1 MVEALQIPVT
11 AKMRLGWDDDNI
23 TAPDLAR
30 ALADAGCATIFV
42 HGRTRAQG
50 FDGTVKLDGIRQV
63 VEAVPNLPVVG
74 NGDVT
79 SAEAAKHMIEAT
91 GCAGVSIGRGAF
103 YNPWIFKHTR
113 HYIDTGEL
121 LPEPTFEER
130 IRVLRRH
137 YELMIEVFGEDR
149 GSVMFRKVAPWYAK
163 RFGPAKPFNKAIVQ
177 ISTRDEFKNV
187 LNDYLDWRT
196 QFTDASGNLRP
207 QYELE
212 PLMASFMKDPET
224 FVESRKSIPVPKG
237 PVEVW

>member
-1 MVEALQIPVT
+1 M
-11 AKMRLGWDDDNI
+11 
-23 TAPDLAR
+23 
-30 ALADAGCATIFV
+30 
-42 HGRTRAQG
+42 
-50 FDGTVKLDGIRQV
+50 KLDGIRRV

-79 SAEAAKHMIEAT
+79 SAEAAVHMFEAT

-113 HYIDTGEL
+113 HYIETGEL
-121 LPEPTFEER
+121 LPEPTFDER

-163 RFGPAKPFNKAIVQ
+163 RFGPAKPFNNAIVQ
-177 ISTRDEFKNV
+177 ISTRDEFETV
-187 LNDYLDWRT
+187 LVDYLAWRS
-196 QFTDASGNLRP
+196 QFTDATGNLQP

-212 PLMASFMKDPET
+212 PLMASFMKEPQNP
-224 FVESRKSIPVPKG
+224 VESRKSIPVPKG